1 MEISTETSQQ
11 MIWRWITYYDFR
23 TKYSEKETREI
34 LKEMFCCPE
43 QIEEEIDII
52 YHRPDTDFSL
62 NILSYTQQKYH
73 EQMKELIEK
82 YEKEHSLN
90 NQDIDK

>member
-1 MEISTETSQQ
+1 MEKSTETSQQ

-52 YHRPDTDFSL
+52 
-62 NILSYTQQKYH
+62 
-73 EQMKELIEK
+73 
-82 YEKEHSLN
+82 
-90 NQDIDK
+90 